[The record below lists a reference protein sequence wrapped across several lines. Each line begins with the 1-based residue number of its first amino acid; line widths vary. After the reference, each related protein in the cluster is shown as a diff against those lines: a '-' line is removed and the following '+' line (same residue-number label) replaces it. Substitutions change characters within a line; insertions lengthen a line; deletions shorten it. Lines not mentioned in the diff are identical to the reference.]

1 MRTKK
6 EKQPVR
12 HLRLL
17 KPHRLSKNLSIEK
30 DFTVSKSGGDPK
42 KIGSPSDLNVPEEL
56 IPYLEKRIQKAGSL
70 RILLNQ
76 CLRKKTFLG
85 LIQFHF
91 PRKKIGYQKQK
102 LQLVRFSF
110 RPFEEDW
117 IELKRLSFFHGISM
131 CRMFVKLL
139 EMEFVPPNSNRL
151 RLPEFAEEKIPSPT
165 VPLIPT
171 DQHIQAEDLS
181 ILQEGEFIQI
191 AS

>member
-17 KPHRLSKNLSIEK
+17 KPHRSSKDLSLEK
-30 DFTVSKSGGDPK
+30 ESSVFKPEGTLK

-56 IPYLEKRIQKAGSL
+56 IPYLKKRIRGAGSL

-76 CLRKKTFLG
+76 SLKKKILLT

-91 PRKKIGYQKQK
+91 PKDKIGYQKQK
-102 LQLVRFSF
+102 LGLVRFSF
-110 RPFEEDW
+110 RPFEADW
-117 IELKRLSFFHGISM
+117 IELRRLSTFHGISM

-139 EMEFVPPNSNRL
+139 ELEFVPPNSNRL

>member
-6 EKQPVR
+6 EKQPFR

-17 KPHRLSKNLSIEK
+17 KPHRKSKDLSSEK
-30 DFTVSKSGGDPK
+30 ESFVFDSKGVRK
-42 KIGSPSDLNVPEEL
+42 KIGSPSDLNIPKEL
-56 IPYLEKRIQKAGSL
+56 IPFLERRIHEAGSL

-76 CLRKKTFLG
+76 CLQKKTLLV

-91 PRKKIGYQKQK
+91 PRNKVGYQRQK
-102 LQLVRFSF
+102 LRLNRFSF

-117 IELKRLSFFHGISM
+117 VELRRLSFFHGVSM

-139 EMEFVPPNSNRL
+139 ELEFVPPNSNRL

-165 VPLIPT
+165 AP
-171 DQHIQAEDLS
+171 
-181 ILQEGEFIQI
+181 
-191 AS
+191 